1 MPIWNCGN
9 TTSSPRS
16 NLMVNFW
23 RLSAKH
29 SSWLDGF
36 KQRVLQVEKSMQ
48 NHWRHESGPFMS

>member
-1 MPIWNCGN
+1 
-9 TTSSPRS
+9 
-16 NLMVNFW
+16 MVNFW